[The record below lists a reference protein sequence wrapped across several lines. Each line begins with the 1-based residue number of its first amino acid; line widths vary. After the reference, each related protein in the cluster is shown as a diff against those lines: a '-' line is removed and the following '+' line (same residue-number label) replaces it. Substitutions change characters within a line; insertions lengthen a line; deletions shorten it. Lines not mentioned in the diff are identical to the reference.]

1 MYTRQD
7 ITGLAVSAVIHAL
20 ILLLPLSLPGAR
32 TTFTPAGP
40 VKVRIF
46 SPVPRSS
53 HPLPQERTQVPEKK
67 VLPAQERKR
76 RLLPEKAVQ
85 EKKEENVQESPL
97 PGEVL
102 SPLNVT
108 GQVSIEASPD
118 RPEMAEPL
126 EVPET
131 ETENT
136 PLEDSRQSEDTVT
149 SEDASTVKVGSP
161 PGVTGPY
168 RGEFG
173 GPSGPKFLRQVLP
186 EYPPLARRHGKEGVV
201 LLKLFIDRNGIL
213 KNAEVVE
220 SAGFGFDEAALR
232 AVRKSEYLP
241 AMVGGE
247 AVESEALLRVRF
259 RLK

>member
-7 ITGLAVSAVIHAL
+7 ITGFAVSAVVHTL
-20 ILLLPLSLPGAR
+20 ILMMPLSLSGVR
-32 TTFTPAGP
+32 MTFTPAGP
-40 VKVRIF
+40 VKVRIS
-46 SPVPRSS
+46 SPVSRPS
-53 HPLPQERTQVPEKK
+53 HPLPQERVQVPEKK
-67 VLPAQERKR
+67 VLPGQERKR
-76 RLLPEKAVQ
+76 KLLPEEAVQ
-85 EKKEENVQESPL
+85 EKKEKKVQERSL

-102 SPLNVT
+102 PPVKVT
-108 GQVSIEASPD
+108 GQVSREASSD

-126 EVPET
+126 EMPET
-131 ETENT
+131 EKENT
-136 PLEDSRQSEDTVT
+136 PLEDSSQSEDPVT
-149 SEDASTVKVGSP
+149 SEDASTFKDAP
-161 PGVTGPY
+161 LPRVTGPY

-241 AMVGGE
+241 AMVGGD

-259 RLK
+259 RLR